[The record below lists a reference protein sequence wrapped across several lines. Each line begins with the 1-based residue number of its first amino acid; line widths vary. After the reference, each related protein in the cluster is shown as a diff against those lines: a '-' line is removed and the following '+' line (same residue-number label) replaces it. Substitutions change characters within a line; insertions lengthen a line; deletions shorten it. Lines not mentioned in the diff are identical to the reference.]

1 MRGQFAFRDGRW
13 TFNAFVH
20 HRNSYEDNRFA
31 PVVEIDSYTTI
42 DANVGYSFG
51 APTGLLSNTT
61 IAFGAIN
68 VFDEDP
74 PFTRIR
80 PGTNEFDL
88 GFDPANASPL
98 GRLLTVDVRKHW
110 R

>member
-1 MRGQFAFRDGRW
+1 MSRVARSPF
-13 TFNAFVH
+13 
-20 HRNSYEDNRFA
+20 
-31 PVVEIDSYTTI
+31 VEIDSQTTV

-51 APTGLLSNTT
+51 ESAGLLSN
-61 IAFGAIN
+61 AAVALGAIN